1 MKPDWAFDLDTEV
14 TLSDAGRAEV
24 TISPR
29 WSIGNAPN
37 GGYLASLMTRA
48 MHASI
53 AQKDPFSL
61 SLHFLRPAR
70 PGVAIVETEIV
81 REGRG
86 LSTVMGRL
94 VQDGRELIRALGT
107 FGELDLLSSA
117 AAHPRVAPPTLPP
130 PEDCLSGRPGPT
142 TNISLAERVDMRLP
156 PGAASW
162 VRGAKSDQASLSGW
176 VRFAD
181 GRPFDALSLLFFAD
195 AFPPPVLNLTQATA
209 SWVPSI
215 ELTVHLRRVPRP
227 GGWLRGQFTTRSLV
241 GDYLDEEGM
250 LWDEDGE
257 LVAMSRQLAR
267 LYNAP

>member
-1 MKPDWAFDLDTEV
+1 MKPDWAFDLDTGV
-14 TLSDAGRAEV
+14 KLTSTGRAEV
-24 TISPR
+24 SISPR

-48 MHASI
+48 MHAPI
-53 AQKDPFSL
+53 IQKAPFSL

-70 PGVAIVETEIV
+70 PGVAGVETEIV
-81 REGRG
+81 RAGRG
-86 LSTVMGRL
+86 LSTVMGKL
-94 VQDGRELIRALGT
+94 IQDERELIRALGT
-107 FGELDLLSSA
+107 FGDLESLSSHA
-117 AAHPRVAPPTLPP
+117 THPSVPPPELPP
-130 PEDCLSGRPGPT
+130 PDECVWGRPGPT
-142 TNISLAERVDMRLP
+142 ANISLADRVDMRLL
-156 PGAASW
+156 PGSASW
-162 VRGAKSDQASLSGW
+162 VDGAKSDQATLAGW

-181 GRPFDALSLLFFAD
+181 GRPFDALSLLFFTD
-195 AFPPPVLNLTQATA
+195 AFPPPVLNLKHATA

-227 GGWLRGQFTTRSLV
+227 GGWLRGQFTTRALI
-241 GDYLDEEGM
+241 GGYLDEEGM